1 MTPTTR
7 RYPRTAIEA
16 WPRTT
21 AYACAVTVY
30 PTSRIER
37 LAGVALAVC
46 IGVALAVWVWVGAA

>member
-7 RYPRTAIEA
+7 RHPRTAIEA

-37 LAGVALAVC
+37 LAGVALAVA
-46 IGVALAVWVWVGAA
+46 IGVSFALIVWTQL